1 MPRAVPKSLAL
12 RLARVRIFL
21 CDVDGVLTDATVL
34 MGDGREFKRFDI
46 QDGLG
51 LRLLQNQGIRVG
63 WVSARPSP
71 VTQQRAKDLK
81 IDFLHQDH
89 GSKVVAVE
97 NILQK
102 AGLGWEQVCFVVD
115 DVVDLGAAADQP
127 SIAHPTADVPER
139 QLVAVVDDGGPRDR
153 ARLQHQHARPA
164 SQPDV
169 GARRS

>member
-1 MPRAVPKSLAL
+1 M
-12 RLARVRIFL
+12 L
-21 CDVDGVLTDATVL
+21 CDVDGVLTDGTVM

-81 IDFLHQDH
+81 IDFLHQDQ

-102 AGLGWEQVCFVVD
+102 AGLGWEQVCFVGD
-115 DVVDLGAAADQP
+115 DVVDLGALKRAGLA
-127 SIAHPTADVPER
+127 
-139 QLVAVVDDGGPRDR
+139 VAVANGIDEVKALAHHVTRAAGGR
-153 ARLQHQHARPA
+153 
-164 SQPDV
+164 
-169 GARRS
+169 GAVREIATLILKAQGKWAGVIREFSA